1 MATKKRPT
9 KKRSSKPAKK
19 SAATSKRSAKSARSA
34 KSMRSAKST
43 RSAKAAR
50 PARRGPRSAA
60 QRVSGLLVMLPW
72 IMQRQR
78 VKISTMARQF
88 NLSEAE
94 LV

>member
-9 KKRSSKPAKK
+9 KKRASKPAKK
-19 SAATSKRSAKSARSA
+19 SAATSKRSAKSARAA
-34 KSMRSAKST
+34 KS
-43 RSAKAAR
+43 AR

-88 NLSEAE
+88 N
-94 LV
+94 